1 MPAVSEDQRKLAG
14 IALAMRRGKTPYSYS
29 KKAAEMARSMTIEE
43 LREYAKGPSID
54 DMSPEEKI
62 RHGLKHPAKKG

>member
-1 MPAVSEDQRKLAG
+1 MPEDFDRCVREGGRVRTKKLSGDRYMRICWDKAG
-14 IALAMRRGKTPYSYS
+14 KSHAGEVKS
-29 KKAAEMARSMTIEE
+29 K
-43 LREYAKGPSID
+43 ID